1 MRSDVPALWP
11 YGFSFF
17 SPCSFSCL
25 YVQQFELAGA
35 LIHLYKLYLQLGL
48 ASAKFWKFAK

>member
-17 SPCSFSCL
+17 SQCSLFNL
-25 YVQQFELAGA
+25 FDQQFELAGA

-48 ASAKFWKFAK
+48 ASAKVWKFAK